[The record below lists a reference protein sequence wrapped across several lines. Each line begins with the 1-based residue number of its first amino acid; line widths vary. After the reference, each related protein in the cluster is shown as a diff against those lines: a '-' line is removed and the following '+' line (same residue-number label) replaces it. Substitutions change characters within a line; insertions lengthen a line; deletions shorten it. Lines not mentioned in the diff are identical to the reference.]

1 MIWFKSDLHLGH
13 RAVIN
18 FQDRPFGTVEEMNE
32 ALIKNWNFLVAKNDT
47 VYILGDISHRCP
59 VEEVNAMISKLK
71 GKKILIRGNHDKEY
85 DASLFEGIYDYYDLR
100 GVASVSIS
108 LMHYPM
114 LEWNR
119 SRHGSLHLHGHQ
131 HNSSSY
137 NEEMREQGIRRYD
150 VGVDAN
156 QYCPVSLN
164 SILEF
169 FQIDK

>member
-1 MIWFKSDLHLGH
+1 MIWFTSDLHLGH

-85 DASLFEGIYDYYDLR
+85 DASD
-100 GVASVSIS
+100 VSI
-108 LMHYPM
+108 
-114 LEWNR
+114 
-119 SRHGSLHLHGHQ
+119 
-131 HNSSSY
+131 
-137 NEEMREQGIRRYD
+137 
-150 VGVDAN
+150 
-156 QYCPVSLN
+156 
-164 SILEF
+164 
-169 FQIDK
+169 